1 MMTTLLRR
9 ILAGIV
15 AALSAAV
22 APQLYADDDAARPAI
37 PLRVVRDRPTVP
49 PALARAHALLQ
60 AERPDAAEAA
70 YAEAL
75 RDDPANAEALLGLAA
90 DHRGQ
95 PALAERRYRQA
106 LVADPRNVDAEAG
119 LLNLSGA
126 ADPARTESRLKQ
138 LLAAHPDAAA
148 AHFALGNLLAARDR
162 WADARLSYLRAHA
175 ADRGNPDYLFNLAV
189 SLDRLRQAAAARAGY
204 QAALAARERLAG
216 GFDPAAAQAR
226 IAALAP

>member
-1 MMTTLLRR
+1 MALPAVL
-9 ILAGIV
+9 IALAI
-15 AALSAAV
+15 AAPAQAGDGAA
-22 APQLYADDDAARPAI
+22 AI
-37 PLRVVRDRPTVP
+37 PLHVVRDRPTVP
-49 PALARAHALLQ
+49 PALARAHALLR

-70 YAEAL
+70 YTEAL
-75 RDDPANAEALLGLAA
+75 RDDPANAEALLGLAVAA

-119 LLNLSGA
+119 LLNLNGA

-138 LLAAHPDAAA
+138 ILAAHPDAAA
-148 AHFALGNLLAARDR
+148 VHFALGNLLAARDR

-189 SLDRLRQAAAARAGY
+189 SLDRLHQARAARAGY
-204 QAALAARERLAG
+204 QAALAARERRAG